1 MKKIVLL
8 FALVLCVSM
17 VWGQVIITQYY
28 EGASNDKYIEIT
40 NVGSGS
46 VDLTSYYL
54 GRWTNTETPSG
65 AASNFSQLSGT
76 IAAGETQVYMNA
88 SAVNPAYAVALATGT
103 TTATYFNG
111 DDPVALTNGSNEWA
125 DRVDCI
131 YSTGDWGGETSF
143 YRNADVLT
151 GNTGMSVLDGT
162 GEWTEV
168 SLSTVNG
175 ANATQSEY
183 LGYHIYSGG
192 GAVPPGISDIIL
204 SPALITSTDA
214 VSVSAEVTEGDAAI
228 SYVEL
233 HWGLASGDL
242 TNTISMSTTGK
253 ALYISDDPITAQADG
268 VTVYFEIYAEDIDGE
283 SSTTSEQSYTVNDPA
298 TTTLPYNETFDSN
311 LGDCYTYS
319 VSGDTKEWEYHS
331 SYYAYMNG
339 YNSGDL
345 EEDWLIL
352 PGIDLDN
359 YSDEVFTFDSWYNY
373 GNDDTDNY
381 LKLMYS
387 TDYMGIGDPSS
398 ATWTELTYTAPSAS
412 ETWTGSGDIDLSAI
426 SGTSVWIAF
435 QYHYNSGSYRSWGID
450 NLSISEATAPEVT
463 VSPSTLSGFS
473 YTEGEGPSGEQT
485 FNVTGTNLTADISIS
500 APTNYEISETSGSG
514 FGSTITL
521 TQSGGNVAETT
532 IYVRL
537 KSGLAVGSYNE
548 DITVSSNDAIDKT
561 VTCTGTVTTA
571 GLVPPSVGV
580 VFISEVSDAS
590 TSNSEYLELFNN
602 SDDIID
608 LTNAR
613 LVMLDDGNN
622 YPFTNYTGDTTIPAN
637 GLFIIARGAT
647 LAEFETE
654 WGTLPENCNFNEGS
668 SAMYF
673 GAGTARR
680 WQLVFDDGTKA
691 DVIIDD
697 TQTAVAGSGNRSLQ
711 EPIGVWN
718 TDDYS
723 NATPGQLDPGQT
735 LPVVLSEFTAVFAG
749 NTPTIYWTTQ
759 SETNNSGWNLY
770 RNQVEDFANAACI
783 NVELIE
789 GAGTTSEPTNY
800 SYSDLYPITA
810 GETYWYWLE
819 SVENNGTTEN
829 YGPIT
834 LSIPGEE
841 GEEQPPQPTKLVGNY
856 PNPFNPQTT
865 IEFTV
870 KEGNTGTLTIY
881 NAKGQVLQSVNVD
894 ASMQEYTWD
903 AANYGSGVYFYKL
916 ETENYSQ
923 IKKMIMLK

>member
-1 MKKIVLL
+1 MMKKIVLL

-17 VWGQVIITQYY
+17 VWGQVISQYIETNSGTTPKGIEIWNNTDSTLDFSTNNLVIEKGANGGTPSTDYTLSTGTLTSGDVIVIGTSDLQTTTESNGSTFYEKGFTFNGNDALVVKYGGTITDVFGIIESDPGSAWSGNGVSTANQNIQLKSGITSGDIDGWTDPS
-28 EGASNDKYIEIT
+28 ERFETVSTDPSNDQTGFGIAP
-40 NVGSGS
+40 VG
-46 VDLTSYYL
+46 
-54 GRWTNTETPSG
+54 
-65 AASNFSQLSGT
+65 GT
-76 IAAGETQVYMNA
+76 IPPSIFNITHTPETV
-88 SAVNPAYAVALATGT
+88 
-103 TTATYFNG
+103 
-111 DDPVALTNGSNEWA
+111 
-125 DRVDCI
+125 
-131 YSTGDWGGETSF
+131 TS
-143 YRNADVLT
+143 
-151 GNTGMSVLDGT
+151 S
-162 GEWTEV
+162 
-168 SLSTVNG
+168 
-175 ANATQSEY
+175 
-183 LGYHIYSGG
+183 
-192 GAVPPGISDIIL
+192 
-204 SPALITSTDA
+204 DA
-214 VSVSAEVTEGDAAI
+214 VTISAEVTEGDAAI

-331 SYYAYMNG
+331 SAYAYING

-800 SYSDLYPITA
+800 SYSDLYPVTA

-819 SVENNGTTEN
+819 SVENNGTTET

-834 LSIPGEE
+834 LDIPAGSDTPEL
-841 GEEQPPQPTKLVGNY
+841 PQLTSLKGNY